1 MAEEKKTTAAKKAP
15 AKKAPTKKVEAK
27 KTEAKKAAPKKATA
41 AKKAAPKT
49 TEKKVAAPKA
59 KASAAKMKIATFRVK
74 RGERFQEY
82 EVKYDD
88 STTVLSGLEQIKGEQ
103 DGSLTF
109 RRSCRASI
117 CGSCG
122 MKINDRSRLACKTK
136 IKDMV
141 GGIESRNYQG
151 RDVITIMPQGNQEV
165 IKDLVVDLT
174 TLFNKVEG
182 LDPYIKEG
190 SERIEAKDKTA
201 YEQVNAVSNCIMCGL
216 CFSDCTELEV
226 NAGFHGPAALAKAF
240 RFVAD
245 PREGQKTDRLKTLSE
260 QGGIW
265 DCVRCGMCV
274 DACPKGVAPMEA
286 IGKLRHRAIEAGI
299 TNNKGAKHAIVF
311 KDDILN
317 GGLLNEP
324 KMLIKT
330 TGILGAFHHIP
341 DALNLA
347 KKGKVP
353 SFFPEK
359 IEGLDE
365 VKRLFKVLDE
375 TELDV
380 ETKVLDEGPG
390 AG

>member
-1 MAEEKKTTAAKKAP
+1 MAEEKKTTAAKKSTTKSTAAKKTT
-15 AKKAPTKKVEAK
+15 AKKATTKTAAAK
-27 KTEAKKAAPKKATA
+27 KPVAKKAAPKKST
-41 AKKAAPKT
+41 KKLET
-49 TEKKVAAPKA
+49 V
-59 KASAAKMKIATFRVK
+59 TFRVK
-74 RGERFQEY
+74 RGERYQEY
-82 EVKYDD
+82 EVNYDA
-88 STTVLSGLEQIKGEQ
+88 STTVLSGLEQIKGDQ
-103 DGSLTF
+103 DGTLTF

-122 MKINDRSRLACKTK
+122 MSINDRSRLACKTK

-141 GGIESRNYQG
+141 EGMPSRNYQG
-151 RDVITIMPQGNQEV
+151 RAVITIEPQNNQPV
-165 IKDLVVDLT
+165 IKDLVVDIT
-174 TLFNKVEG
+174 KLFNKVEAEE
-182 LDPYIKEG
+182 PYIKEG
-190 SERIEAKDKTA
+190 PESIEATDKTA

-216 CFSDCTELEV
+216 CYSACTELEV
-226 NAGFHGPAALAKAF
+226 NDNFHGPAALAKAF

-245 PREGQKTDRLKTLSE
+245 PREGQKTERLKKLSE
-260 QGGIW
+260 KGGIW

-299 TNNKGAKHAIVF
+299 TNNRGARHALAF
-311 KDDILN
+311 RGDIMN

-324 KMLIKT
+324 MMLIKT
-330 TGILGAFHHIP
+330 TGLFGAIKEIP
-341 DALNLA
+341 NALHLA

-353 SFFPEK
+353 SFLPEK

-365 VKRLFKVLDE
+365 VKRMFKVLEE